1 MNDDALRFEG
11 VVKRYARKA
20 PPALDNFSCR
30 FPRGALCGLVGPNG
44 AGKTTAFS
52 LVGGFL
58 RADEGRIEL
67 LGHEGFD
74 PWRLKGRLGI
84 LPQDADLGDR
94 HTPREL
100 LVHLGRLQGLSKP
113 SASAEADR
121 VLDLVNLEDRRDRR
135 IGSLSHGMR
144 RRVAVA
150 SALVGDPDL
159 VLLDEPSAGL
169 DPVQAQSLRQV
180 LSHHRAG
187 QTLIVSSHN
196 LDELER
202 ICDQVVM
209 MDRGRVLRQGSLG
222 EVTGRG
228 QLVEWSLGP
237 GEIPLADLH
246 HALPDHGFS
255 VEGGVLTE
263 RAPADSD
270 LDASSV
276 VIARVLA
283 GAGVAIRE
291 VRRGRS
297 LERTFLD
304 DASRQA
310 S

>member
-20 PPALDNFSCR
+20 PPALDGFSCR

-52 LVGGFL
+52 LVGGYL
-58 RADEGRIEL
+58 RPDEGSLVL

-74 PWRLKGRLGI
+74 PWRLKGRLGV

-94 HTPREL
+94 HSPREL
-100 LVHLGRLQGLSKP
+100 LVHLGRLQGLSG
-113 SASAEADR
+113 AAAATEADR
-121 VLDLVNLEDRRDRR
+121 VLDLVHLEDRRDKR

-169 DPVQAQSLRQV
+169 DPVQAESLRHV
-180 LSHHRAG
+180 LSRRRAG

-202 ICDQVVM
+202 ICDWVVM
-209 MDRGRVLRQGSLG
+209 MDRGRVLRQGTLG
-222 EVTGRG
+222 DVTGRG

-237 GEIPLADLH
+237 GDVPLDELH
-246 HALPDHGFS
+246 RRLPDHGFT
-255 VEGGVLTE
+255 VENGILTE
-263 RAPADSD
+263 RAPTSAD

-283 GAGVAIRE
+283 DAGVPIRE

-297 LERTFLD
+297 LERTFLE
-304 DASRQA
+304 DARRA